1 MGRIVESYKLKEEE
15 KKIVEIE
22 DEEERE
28 LKISEYLQAVLY
40 KYNRKVEKNQA
51 NKSMGFMMPFLSITP
66 SFDEIE
72 KKIRKKLNKNLSE
85 EDILKKSQKK
95 LEKRLNEQ
103 AYIWFK
109 GQNEFHST
117 ESYKNMNEFILT
129 KQQYDK
135 QLQEVKD
142 IYSCIINESDLLQ
155 YYNQTERF
163 KTTFHGG
170 FHLAETIICTLDID
184 MWKKYSQ
191 IINE

>member
-1 MGRIVESYKLKEEE
+1 
-15 KKIVEIE
+15 
-22 DEEERE
+22 
-28 LKISEYLQAVLY
+28 
-40 KYNRKVEKNQA
+40 
-51 NKSMGFMMPFLSITP
+51 MGFTTGFPSNTP
-66 SFDEIE
+66 SFDEKE
-72 KKIRKKLNKNLSE
+72 KKIRKKLKYLSE
-85 EDILKKSQKK
+85 EDILKKNQK

-103 AYIWFK
+103 SYVWFK

-129 KQQYDK
+129 KEQYDK
-135 QLQEVKD
+135 QLKEVKD